1 MVFLVGYG
9 SSNYKKVTK
18 IQISK
23 IIKSGGFLARLLA
36 PLLKVGL
43 SLMKNVLQL
52 LAKTVLIPLRLT
64 AAASPPD
71 AGIHKTIL
79 GYGINTLVIPNKEK
93 KDIMKIVKSLKG
105 SGLFLKGVT
114 RTIENKKNN
123 KKTKKTKRWI
133 SHFSRRLIISRDYQ
147 SWR

>member
-36 PLLKVGL
+36 PLLKVDL

-71 AGIHKTIL
+71 AGIYKTVL
-79 GYGINTLVIPNKEK
+79 GYGITTLTKSNKEK

-105 SGLFLKGVT
+105 SGLLLKGVT
-114 RTIENKKNN
+114 RTIENEKKQ
-123 KKTKKTKRWI
+123 TKRWI
-133 SHFSRRLIISRDYQ
+133 SHFSRRLIIRRDY
-147 SWR
+147 